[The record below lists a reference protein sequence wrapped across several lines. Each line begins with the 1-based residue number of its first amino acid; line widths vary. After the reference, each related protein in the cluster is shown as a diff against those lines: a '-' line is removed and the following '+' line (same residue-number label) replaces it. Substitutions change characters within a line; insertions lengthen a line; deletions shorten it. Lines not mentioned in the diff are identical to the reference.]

1 MKMPKILHFFVYLNQ
16 RQMDGGIQ
24 KVRTDI
30 YEKVSTYKMDKIKPN
45 FSEIS
50 RRYNCD
56 PRTVKR
62 YYQGAVSKRKTQKKP
77 SKLDKF
83 KPLINEKLE
92 LGVSGIAIYK
102 YILKQGYEGKYTIL
116 KDYIRT
122 IKDEKTKKA
131 TIRVETSPGLSAQVD
146 WKEDFTL
153 HTKQGEKVTFQL
165 FLMILGYSRF
175 KFIEPT
181 LTKDQKVLF
190 SSMAHGFETFGGV
203 PKEIWFDNMRTVVD
217 RAKTQFTQVVFN
229 QTFYHFSKDMAFH
242 PIACRPYRP
251 QTKGKVEALAKLT
264 ERLRVYD
271 YEIDGYEDI
280 FSIVK
285 QFQDEINEEISQAT
299 DFAPND
305 LLLNEKEYL
314 TPLPDKSIL
323 YAYQEELIE
332 RKVSL
337 EAMITY
343 GKVKY
348 SVSPKYIGKV
358 VRLEILE
365 DILHIYYNQ
374 ELIRKHK
381 IRIEKYNYHAKDA
394 FDILKS
400 DVFKDKTDEDILTY
414 IEGNINV
421 YDDL

>member
-1 MKMPKILHFFVYLNQ
+1 MPKILHFFVYLNQ
-16 RQMDGGIQ
+16 RQIDGGIQ
-24 KVRTDI
+24 KMRIDI
-30 YEKVSTYKMDKIKPN
+30 YEKVSTYRMDKIKPN
-45 FSEIS
+45 YNELS
-50 RRYNCD
+50 RRFNCD
-56 PRTVKR
+56 ARTVKR
-62 YYQGAVSKRKTQKKP
+62 YYEGAVTKRKKNVKP
-77 SKLDKF
+77 SKLDPF
-83 KPLINEKLE
+83 KPLINEKIE
-92 LGVSGIAIYK
+92 LGVNGTAIYK
-102 YILKQGYEGKYTIL
+102 YITKQGYEGKYTIL
-116 KDYIRT
+116 REYIKS
-122 IKDEKTKKA
+122 IKDERTKKT
-131 TIRVETSPGLSAQVD
+131 TIRVETNPGLSAQVD

-165 FLMILGYSRF
+165 FLMVLGYSRY

-190 SSMAHGFETFGGV
+190 SAMAHGFEAFGGV

-217 RAKTQFTQVVFN
+217 RAKTQFSQVVFN

-280 FSIVK
+280 YSIVK
-285 QFQDEINEEISQAT
+285 AFQAEINEEISQAT
-299 DFAPND
+299 DFAPNN
-305 LLLNEKEYL
+305 LLLKEKEYL
-314 TPLPDKSIL
+314 TPLPAPSIL

-332 RKVSL
+332 RKVSK

-348 SVSPKYIGKV
+348 SVSPKYIDKV

-381 IRIEKYNYHAKDA
+381 IRTEKYNYHSKDA
-394 FDILKS
+394 FEILKS
-400 DVFKDKTDEDILTY
+400 DVFKDKSDEDILTY
-414 IEGNINV
+414 IEGNINI